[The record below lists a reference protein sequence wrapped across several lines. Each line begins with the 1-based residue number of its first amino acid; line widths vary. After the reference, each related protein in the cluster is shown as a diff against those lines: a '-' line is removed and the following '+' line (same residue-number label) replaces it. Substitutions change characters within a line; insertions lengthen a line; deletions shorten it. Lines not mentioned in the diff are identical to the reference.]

1 MIGLDP
7 MRCLEEIH
15 RLASER
21 RQGEF
26 ANVRNLAALL
36 VTRLTVLR

>member
-26 ANVRNLAALL
+26 ANVHNLAALL
-36 VTRLTVLR
+36 LTSLKTIR